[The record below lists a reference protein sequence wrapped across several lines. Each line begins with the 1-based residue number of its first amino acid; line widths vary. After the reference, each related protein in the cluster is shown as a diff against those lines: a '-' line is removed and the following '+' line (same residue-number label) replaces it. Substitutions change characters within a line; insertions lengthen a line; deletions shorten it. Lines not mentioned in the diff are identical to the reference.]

1 MSEAITAAGPR
12 NYLPGDL
19 FERPLRNDYDLIG
32 RVCVRVCVMDGCS
45 VGRRRL
51 PSRLFVCP
59 SVCAFLKTNKER
71 ESE

>member
-32 RVCVRVCVMDGCS
+32 RLCVCVCDGWMQRWASAPITPPCLS
-45 VGRRRL
+45 LCLRF
-51 PSRLFVCP
+51 PQDQ
-59 SVCAFLKTNKER
+59 
-71 ESE
+71 